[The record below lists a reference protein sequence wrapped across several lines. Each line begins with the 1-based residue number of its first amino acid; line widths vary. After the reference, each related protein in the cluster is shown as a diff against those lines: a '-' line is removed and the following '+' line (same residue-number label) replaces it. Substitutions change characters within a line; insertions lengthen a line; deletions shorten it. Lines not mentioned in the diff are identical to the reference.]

1 MSQEPVVSLTAGA
14 YAAILVAVAFVAI
27 LLAVC
32 LVHSCR
38 ARSKRAAAIDAALRA
53 GPLAPAYWARE
64 TFARRWNAGGPE
76 SAPAGAPPAAPS
88 TRRAPAWNP
97 DEIAELAERWDK
109 PTPASEERVRAVE
122 ETPDCLRDL
131 PRGWTS
137 ALSRHHAGRMYYVH
151 TATGFRT
158 TERPNEDTPAPY
170 EVPAQKSAAE
180 TISPLVTAAA
190 AAAAAAA
197 ASGSAVV
204 RGNGPPPAVRR
215 GEPPIVV
222 VARDAIQVEPP
233 PRHARRMVL
242 VHKADDDDIESVVTS
257 ESDDSDGGDDP
268 SAVRG
273 RVR

>member
-27 LLAVC
+27 LIAVF
-32 LVHSCR
+32 LIHACR

-76 SAPAGAPPAAPS
+76 SAPMGAPPAEPS
-88 TRRAPAWNP
+88 ARRAAAWNP

-109 PTPASEERVRAVE
+109 PKPVSEERVRAVE
-122 ETPDCLRDL
+122 ETPECLRDL

-137 ALSRHHAGRMYYVH
+137 ALSRHHAGRVYYVH

-158 TERPNEDTPAPY
+158 MERPNDDTPAPY
-170 EVPAQKSAAE
+170 EVPTQKSASGPPPAE

-190 AAAAAAA
+190 AAAAAA
-197 ASGSAVV
+197 VH
-204 RGNGPPPAVRR
+204 GNGPSPAVRR
-215 GEPPIVV
+215 GEPPIVA
-222 VARDAIQVEPP
+222 VARDALLAELP

-242 VHKADDDDIESVVTS
+242 VHKSDDDDTESVVTS
-257 ESDDSDGGDDP
+257 ESDESDSGDP